1 MPCSHAAPVLSP
13 EAADSLL
20 GFQVTPDN
28 SASRLASMVR
38 GLDALWA
45 ETRGDPA
52 ITIAV
57 LDGPVDLAHPCLN
70 GANLTQIESLTPTM
84 AATDAAT
91 EHGTHIAS
99 VLFGRPGS
107 PLHGV
112 APFCR
117 GISIPIFSAG
127 DDRTFNGCSQI
138 DLARALG
145 LAVQHGAHVINV
157 SGGELSPTGQAHPL
171 LENAIDECRKAGVLI
186 VAAAGN
192 QGCDCLHI
200 PASIGSVLA
209 VGGMDAMGRPLDFS
223 NWGLAY
229 IQQGVLAPAIDIP
242 GAHYGGDIINQSG
255 TSYATPIV
263 TGVAALLLSL
273 QRKQGRKPDP
283 ALVRQAI
290 LTTASGC
297 SVEPVSDCRRLLAG
311 RLSVSKAVLYI
322 TRSTDMDQPQTIEA
336 AAGETIEPSLM
347 PVAARRVAT
356 EPETPPQAEA
366 APKPK
371 TCSCGGHATAAA
383 PQLVFAL
390 GQLGYDLITE
400 ARCDS
405 LVQKIAGLNGDMP
418 LRGLA
423 FDHTHMLGYLEKN
436 PWDAAAVEWTL
447 NSDGTPIYAIRPQGP
462 FASRAYECL
471 REFLAEQERHEI
483 ERVSIP
489 GTLSGKARLLNGQ
502 VVPVLVPELRGM
514 YSWTTAAVVKAVVG
528 APRTKGS
535 AANGHADHDR
545 KAVGVR
551 NFLDRIYHSVRNL
564 GMMPQERAMNFVAT
578 NAHEAGEIFES
589 AIKDKM
595 ELDSVNVSRSPICR
609 PESDCWDVELY
620 FFYPERQVQTVRK
633 VYRCT
638 VDVSDVVPVT
648 IGQTRSWFTR

>member
-1 MPCSHAAPVLSP
+1 MGSSLRNALQSEWDAPEVSSF
-13 EAADSLL
+13 ADSIS
-20 GFQVTPDN
+20 GIED
-28 SASRLASMVR
+28 
-38 GLDALWA
+38 LWE
-45 ETRGDPA
+45 ETLGDPR

-57 LDGPVDLAHPCLN
+57 LDGPIDLSHPCFN
-70 GANLTQIESLTPTM
+70 GAQLTQIESLAPM
-84 AATDAAT
+84 LAASDAAT

-99 VLFGRPGS
+99 VLFGHPGT
-107 PLHGV
+107 PLHGI

-127 DDRTFNGCSQI
+127 EDRPFNGCSQI

-145 LAVQHGAHVINV
+145 LAVQHGADLINV

-171 LENAIDECRKAGVLI
+171 LENAIEECRKAGVLI

-192 QGCDCLHI
+192 QGCACLHI
-200 PASIGSVLA
+200 PASINSVLA
-209 VGGMDAMGRPLDFS
+209 VGGMDAAGRPLDFS
-223 NWGLAY
+223 NWGSAY
-229 IQQGVLAPAIDIP
+229 VQQGILAPAADIP
-242 GAHYGGDIINQSG
+242 GALPGGGIVKHSG

-263 TGVAALLLSL
+263 TGIAALLLSL
-273 QRKQGRKPDP
+273 QRKQGRKSDP

-290 LTTASGC
+290 LKTASDC
-297 SVEPVSDCRRLLAG
+297 LVEPVPDCRRLLAG
-311 RLSVSKAVLYI
+311 RLNVSKAVLYI
-322 TRSTDMDQPQTIEA
+322 TRSTIMVEPQTIEA
-336 AAGETIEPSLM
+336 SADPAIEPSLR

-356 EPETPPQAEA
+356 EPEPPPHAEA

-371 TCSCGGHATAAA
+371 TCSCGGHAAAA
-383 PQLVFAL
+383 PQMVFAL

-528 APRTKGS
+528 AAPADG
-535 AANGHADHDR
+535 AASDGRVDHDR
-545 KAVGVR
+545 KASAVR

-564 GMMPQERAMNFVAT
+564 GLMPQERAMNFVAT

-595 ELDSVNVSRSPICR
+595 ELDSINVTRSTICR

-638 VDVSDVVPVT
+638 VDVSDIVPVT
-648 IGQTRSWFTR
+648 VGQTRSWFTR